1 MLASAVF
8 LLVLVFPAWGQG
20 TPTPN
25 NANNDM
31 IVFSRATNGGGSE
44 IVMMRPDGT
53 ATTQLT
59 NTPLSESSPAWS
71 PAGTKIAFAGAP
83 EGTFEVDIHAMN
95 TDGSNRQ
102 QLTTTSPATEYVPSW
117 SPDGS
122 KIAFERDL
130 PIRENEI
137 LPKIFVMNADGSN
150 QVQIRSDRT
159 SSETHPAWSPD
170 GSKIAFVGV
179 GVIAGSEE
187 IYTMNVDGSDIKQ
200 LTESANMTKE
210 APDWS
215 PDGSKIVFGAY
226 DRNTGGKYD
235 IFVMNVDGS
244 EVTNLTNN
252 PNSND
257 IRPVWSPDGREIA
270 FVRDPDL
277 DTFGDSDI
285 WRMRADGSSPT
296 KITSNTVD
304 DSDPDWQA
312 LTSRTRTQANEGQ
325 RVTPEPTSRR
335 SGDQRVIPETTSR
348 RSLPGTGGLALL
360 APAIGLLLISG
371 AVARLVVRRR

>member
-1 MLASAVF
+1 MSYLRTMLASAIF
-8 LLVLVFPAWGQG
+8 LLVLVFPAWGQQ
-20 TPTPN
+20 PTPN

-31 IVFSRATNGGGSE
+31 IVFGRVPEGGSSE
-44 IVMMRPDGT
+44 LFMMRPDGT

-59 NTPLSESSPAWS
+59 NTTLSESSPAWS
-71 PAGTKIAFAGAP
+71 PDGTKIAFAGAP

-102 QLTTTSPATEYVPSW
+102 QLTTSPASEYGPAW

-137 LPKIFVMNADGSN
+137 LPKIFVMNADGSK
-150 QVQIRSDRT
+150 QVQLRSDRT
-159 SSETHPAWSPD
+159 SSESSPAWSPD
-170 GSKIAFVGV
+170 GSKIVFV

-187 IYTMNVDGSDIKQ
+187 IYTMNVDGSDLKQ
-200 LTESANMTKE
+200 LTESANLTKE

-235 IFVMNVDGS
+235 IFVMNADGS

-285 WRMRADGSSPT
+285 WRMRAEGSSPT
-296 KITSNTVD
+296 QITSNTVD
-304 DSDPDWQA
+304 DSDPDWQV
-312 LTSRTRTQANEGQ
+312 LTSRTRTQGNGDQ
-325 RVTPEPTSRR
+325 RVIPQRVIPQRVIPEPTSRR
-335 SGDQRVIPETTSR
+335 S
-348 RSLPGTGGLALL
+348 LPPTGGAAILAS
-360 APAIGLLLISG
+360 AIGLLLISG
-371 AVARLVVRRR
+371 TAARLVMRRR

>member
-1 MLASAVF
+1 M
-8 LLVLVFPAWGQG
+8 
-20 TPTPN
+20 N
-25 NANNDM
+25 
-31 IVFSRATNGGGSE
+31 TNG
-44 IVMMRPDGT
+44 
-53 ATTQLT
+53 
-59 NTPLSESSPAWS
+59 
-71 PAGTKIAFAGAP
+71 
-83 EGTFEVDIHAMN
+83 
-95 TDGSNRQ
+95 SNSQ
-102 QLTTTSPATEYVPSW
+102 QLTTSPASEYGPAW

-150 QVQIRSDRT
+150 QSQLRSDRT
-159 SSETHPAWSPD
+159 SSETHLAWSPD
-170 GSKIAFVGV
+170 GSKIVFVGV

-187 IYTMNVDGSDIKQ
+187 IYTMNVDGSDLKQ
-200 LTESANMTKE
+200 LTESANLTKE

-235 IFVMNVDGS
+235 IFVMNADGS

-270 FVRDPDL
+270 FVSDPDL

-296 KITSNTVD
+296 QITSNTVD
-304 DSDPDWQA
+304 DSDPDWQV
-312 LTSRTRTQANEGQ
+312 LTSRTRTQGNGDQ
-325 RVTPEPTSRR
+325 RVIPQRVIPEPTSRR
-335 SGDQRVIPETTSR
+335 S
-348 RSLPGTGGLALL
+348 LPPTGGAAILAS
-360 APAIGLLLISG
+360 AIGLLLISG
-371 AVARLVVRRR
+371 TAARLVMRRR